1 MLGKVFDL
9 SLRKLQNKRCD
20 LPKKE
25 MMCSSILRKAKEK
38 IGDASTKDASNRS
51 LKIVI

>member
-1 MLGKVFDL
+1 MLGKIFDL
-9 SLRKLQNKRCD
+9 SLRKLQDKHCD
-20 LPKKE
+20 LPKEE
-25 MMCSSILRKAKEK
+25 MTCSSILRKAKEK